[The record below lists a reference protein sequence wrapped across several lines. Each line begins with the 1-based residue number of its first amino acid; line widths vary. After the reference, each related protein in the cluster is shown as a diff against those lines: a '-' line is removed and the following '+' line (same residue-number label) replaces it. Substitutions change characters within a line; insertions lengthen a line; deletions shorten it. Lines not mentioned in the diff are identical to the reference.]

1 MANNKGNFS
10 IIGIIIVFFLLVIL
24 LNIIKVIGS
33 EFIDFARNNNEII
46 SIAFILTLIFAF
58 YSFNKNPEK

>member
-46 SIAFILTLIFAF
+46 SIAFI
-58 YSFNKNPEK
+58 